1 MLSTF
6 PLFPRFFLHWFSPFI
21 SFTHIVTR
29 PWASRWFYPERV
41 LTRSSLAI
49 FISTSALTLRKC
61 RLSWRTKSGNTLPLL
76 YLLHYN
82 FSIFQFNYFFISF
95 FLSLPLFFSFLTF
108 HRYHVIIFILSHL
121 HTTQPHPQPQQSP
134 HPPPTHSA
142 LHNFDCLRANKS
154 TSAWGVEAR
163 PPFLD
168 ADFMQVNYA
177 KLVCEVFIVDRAE
190 SYGKQ

>member
-108 HRYHVIIFILSHL
+108 HRYHVIIFILSHTSTPPNL
-121 HTTQPHPQPQQSP
+121 TLNLNNLPTH
-134 HPPPTHSA
+134 HPPTVPSTTSIA
-142 LHNFDCLRANKS
+142 WELTRAHLP
-154 TSAWGVEAR
+154 GV
-163 PPFLD
+163 
-168 ADFMQVNYA
+168 
-177 KLVCEVFIVDRAE
+177 
-190 SYGKQ
+190 